1 MYEAMPTPSSHNFFG
16 RLSHVY
22 SRLQDFL

>member
-1 MYEAMPTPSSHNFFG
+1 MYEAMPTPSNHIFFG
-16 RLSHVY
+16 RLSCVY